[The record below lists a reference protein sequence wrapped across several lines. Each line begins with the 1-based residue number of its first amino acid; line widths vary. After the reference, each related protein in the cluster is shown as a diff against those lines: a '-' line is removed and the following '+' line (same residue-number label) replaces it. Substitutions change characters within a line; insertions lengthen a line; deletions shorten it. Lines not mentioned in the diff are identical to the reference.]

1 MYFEYLLKSI
11 IKIYLYEHFFLNKN
25 APYKDSFSLT
35 IAYIYNK
42 IYTRNNCM
50 YYVRKMM
57 NTLKKL
63 FGTCALFT
71 ICLFAPLV
79 GSAQTPETLNVE
91 KKVEETSQDE
101 SQAQMDTLLT
111 LIKERLILMQDIAKW
126 KWNNAM
132 PIENATEEKALHAE
146 VALIAQKL
154 DLSPEIAANLM
165 QAQFNSSK
173 LIQIDAFETF
183 ARQDLDVVEGAP
195 KSIEPL
201 KMRASELTS
210 MILTQAKN
218 LLPKTSNGE
227 LKVAIKEKANE
238 ILTNSGISETATKE
252 AILPL
257 VSPSEKII
265 TSSFNEID
273 K

>member
-1 MYFEYLLKSI
+1 MK
-11 IKIYLYEHFFLNKN
+11 
-25 APYKDSFSLT
+25 
-35 IAYIYNK
+35 
-42 IYTRNNCM
+42 
-50 YYVRKMM
+50 
-57 NTLKKL
+57 TLKNL

-79 GSAQTPETLNVE
+79 GSAQTPETLKEE
-91 KKVEETSQDE
+91 KKIEATSQDE

-111 LIKERLILMQDIAKW
+111 LIKERLFLMQDIAKW

-132 PIENATEEKALHAE
+132 PIENASEEKALHAE

-154 DLSPEIAANLM
+154 DISPEVAANLM

-183 ARQDLDVVEGAP
+183 ARQDLDNVEGAP
-195 KSIEPL
+195 ESIDPL
-201 KMRASELTS
+201 NERASELTS
-210 MILTQAKN
+210 MILMQAKK

-227 LKVAIKEKANE
+227 LKIAIKEKANE
-238 ILTNSGISETATKE
+238 IITNSGISELATKE
-252 AILPL
+252 AISPL
-257 VSPSEKII
+257 VSPSDKII
-265 TSSFNEID
+265 TSTLDQTS

>member
-1 MYFEYLLKSI
+1 MK
-11 IKIYLYEHFFLNKN
+11 
-25 APYKDSFSLT
+25 
-35 IAYIYNK
+35 
-42 IYTRNNCM
+42 
-50 YYVRKMM
+50 
-57 NTLKKL
+57 TLKNL

-79 GSAQTPETLNVE
+79 GSEQTPETLKEE
-91 KKVEETSQDE
+91 KKIEATSQDE

-111 LIKERLILMQDIAKW
+111 LIKERLFLMQDIAKW

-132 PIENATEEKALHAE
+132 PIENASEEKALHAE

-154 DLSPEIAANLM
+154 DISPEVAANLM

-183 ARQDLDVVEGAP
+183 ARQDLDNVEGAP
-195 KSIEPL
+195 KSIDPL
-201 KMRASELTS
+201 NKRASELTS
-210 MILTQAKN
+210 MILMQAKK

-227 LKVAIKEKANE
+227 LKIAIKEKANE
-238 ILTNSGISETATKE
+238 IITNSGISELATKE
-252 AILPL
+252 AISPL
-257 VSPSEKII
+257 ISPSDKII
-265 TSSFNEID
+265 TSSFDQTD